1 MSSKTLNFRAH
12 GGPGLLLLLVI
23 MAAAVSTMSA
33 AQGQSAQNYVIGP
46 KDVVAIV
53 CLDDTNLTGKFTVE
67 ADGTFTLPYIG
78 VVKAADLTI
87 RQFEDALK
95 KSLKDGRFFKNP
107 QISVSI
113 DQYRSQYVILMGEV
127 GRPGVYPLTG
137 GMTLLDL
144 IAQAGTLTPGAS
156 GVILI
161 VPAKAARAD
170 QPGDGL
176 AQASAAANS
185 DASIVRADLSQ
196 IQRGILDRTIELHDG
211 DTVIAQQAERAYI
224 LGEVKSPGAHPVQSN
239 TTLQQLLALAG
250 GQTVDA
256 ALGRIQ
262 ITRFDNG
269 ARVELKNVKLTEI
282 VKPGDTVI
290 VPTKRF

>member
-1 MSSKTLNFRAH
+1 MPWRSGRAF
-12 GGPGLLLLLVI
+12 LLTGFLVLV
-23 MAAAVSTMSA
+23 AAAVPA

-53 CLDDTNLTGKFTVE
+53 CLEDPALTGKFTVE

-78 VVKAADLTI
+78 VVKAADQTL

-95 KSLKDGRFFKNP
+95 KTLKDGRFFKNP

-113 DQYRSQYVILMGEV
+113 DQYRSQYVILIGEV
-127 GRPGVYPLTG
+127 GRPGPYPLTG

-144 IAQAGTLTPGAS
+144 IAQAGTLNPAAS
-156 GVILI
+156 GVVLI
-161 VPAKAARAD
+161 VPAKAAKAD
-170 QPGDGL
+170 GTDGQQSG
-176 AQASAAANS
+176 AGTPISPES
-185 DASIVRADLSQ
+185 GIVRADLSQ
-196 IQRGILDRTIELHDG
+196 LQRGIFDRTIELHDG
-211 DTVIAQQAERAYI
+211 DTIIAQQAERAYI
-224 LGEVKSPGAHPVQSN
+224 LGEVKSPGAHPVSQT

-256 ALGRIQ
+256 ALNRVK
-262 ITRFDNG
+262 ITRYENG
-269 ARVELKNVKLTEI
+269 RLVELKNVKLTEI